1 MIDKVKNKK
10 MLFLL
15 IMMSAI
21 IGCGNTDKI
30 DAKESVCVHE
40 NTSIALD
47 IPDEYK
53 NLDIYEEKEE
63 MHEQNANAHISD
75 DKTSNIEFNMEEI
88 ISTPLTDYGWLDVNK
103 EDYDYYEIYQ
113 WIGYAIKE
121 YNNNNIVGVY
131 RCNIPDDIVD
141 EETTMVFTV
150 RVHSSEAVDLNI
162 WLDLYNNKIIVMEA

>member
-1 MIDKVKNKK
+1 
-10 MLFLL
+10 
-15 IMMSAI
+15 MMSAI

-30 DAKESVCVHE
+30 DEKESVCVHE
-40 NTSIALD
+40 NTDNNSLSIEEQIADLD

-63 MHEQNANAHISD
+63 MREQNENAHISD
-75 DKTSNIEFNMEEI
+75 DKNSNIEFDMEEI
-88 ISTPLTDYGWLDVNK
+88 VSTPLTDYEWLDVNK

-121 YNNNNIVGVY
+121 YNNNSIVGVY
-131 RCNIPDDIVD
+131 RCNIPDDIID

-150 RVHSSEAVDLNI
+150 RVHSSEAVDLDI